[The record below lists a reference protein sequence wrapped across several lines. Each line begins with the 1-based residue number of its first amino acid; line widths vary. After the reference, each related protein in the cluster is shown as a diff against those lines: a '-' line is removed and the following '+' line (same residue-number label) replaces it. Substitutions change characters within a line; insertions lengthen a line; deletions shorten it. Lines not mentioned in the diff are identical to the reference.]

1 MRLAL
6 RNFIFLLP
14 LSIQAVFSR
23 KTLIFKIHS
32 TKTNKAFYP
41 RKNLTI
47 QNDFYRAIEDKN
59 YNFIKNISM
68 FNFDFSDYIHKGQ
81 TALHMA
87 VKNNDIELMKLIISL
102 GGNENTKNIHGKTP
116 LQLATLHENYDA
128 IITLLENNALANETN
143 LNQATAL
150 HLACALENSN
160 TKLSIIVALIKH
172 GANIEA
178 RNNLFQTP
186 LHLLCGYKHDIDAM
200 KILMRLGANPMNT
213 DYTGRNCLEIASHY
227 GNNECLEI
235 LKNHLIKDNEVN
247 DISKHILF

>member
-1 MRLAL
+1 MRLVL

-23 KTLIFKIHS
+23 KTPIFQIYS

-41 RKNLTI
+41 RKNLAI

-68 FNFDFSDYIHKGQ
+68 FNFDFSNYIHKGQ

-87 VKNNDIELMKLIISL
+87 VKNNDIELVNLIISL
-102 GGNENTKNIHGKTP
+102 GGNVNTKNINGKTP
-116 LQLATLHENYDA
+116 LHLATLQENYDA
-128 IITLLENNALANETN
+128 IITLIENNALANETN

-172 GANIEA
+172 GADIEA
-178 RNNLFQTP
+178 RNHLSQTP
-186 LHLLCGYKHDIDAM
+186 LHLLCGYKQDTDAI
-200 KILMRLGANPMNT
+200 KILLKLGANPMNT
-213 DYTGRNCLEIASHY
+213 DYTGKNCLEIAGHY
-227 GNNECLEI
+227 GNNECLDI
-235 LKNHLIKDNEVN
+235 LKNYLIKDNEVN
-247 DISKHILF
+247 NISKHILF